1 MRTKHYE
8 VEQYFAEETGMI
20 LASAFFDCSIL
31 IDDKMLSVYSAGE
44 HLSQIQKNIKTSMH
58 FFFLPKERFREH
70 ISKWNRPK
78 IVPEFLQNGV
88 PIFQCHHQPTCWSI
102 LRNLQ
107 GKRVESVNKNT

>member
-1 MRTKHYE
+1 MSKARLMRTKHYE

-58 FFFLPKERFREH
+58 FFFCPKKGSGS
-70 ISKWNRPK
+70 ISANGTGPK
-78 IVPEFLQNGV
+78 LSQNFFKMEFLSFSATINQLVG
-88 PIFQCHHQPTCWSI
+88 QS
-102 LRNLQ
+102 
-107 GKRVESVNKNT
+107 